1 MPTRLFY
8 TVAELAQ
15 HWRRDASEIWQWLIA
30 GDLTAHTWLPLT
42 CVYRIDSYIEG
53 NAIRQRKQLE
63 HWQGQA
69 LLTRFQCLRL
79 FQAGQLTLREIM
91 SDDPNTRYVIPDEA
105 GDLIIFADRLI
116 ILHQDKA
123 HFEKQYSLSHDANIA
138 SSQPKPACSQSAR
151 NEPDFKSLLID
162 GESHHFGDMQA
173 AILKLLHK
181 AALDGEPWQNGKHLL
196 RQVGS
201 ESFTLANVFQGK
213 PAWRKII
220 ESNKRGSYRLSKDF
234 VQTLVG

>member
-15 HWRRDASEIWQWLIA
+15 HWGRDASEIWQWLIA

-53 NAIRQRKQLE
+53 TAIRQRRQLE
-63 HWQGQA
+63 HRQGQA

-79 FQAGQLTLREIM
+79 FQAGKLTLREIM
-91 SDDPNTRYVIPDEA
+91 SDDPNTRYIIPDEA
-105 GDLIIFADRLI
+105 DDLVIAADRLV
-116 ILHQDKA
+116 ILHRDKA
-123 HFEKQYSLSHDANIA
+123 YFEKQTGLNHVLKKTLSH
-138 SSQPKPACSQSAR
+138 PYPTRPLSAG
-151 NEPDFKSLLID
+151 NEPCFKSLNID
-162 GESHHFGDMQA
+162 GEIHHFGDMQA
-173 AILKLLHK
+173 AILKLLYE
-181 AALDGEPWQNGKHLL
+181 AALNGESWQNGKHLL

-213 PAWRKII
+213 SIWRKVIV
-220 ESNKRGSYRLSKDF
+220 SNKRGSYRFNQDIM
-234 VQTLVG
+234 QTLVD